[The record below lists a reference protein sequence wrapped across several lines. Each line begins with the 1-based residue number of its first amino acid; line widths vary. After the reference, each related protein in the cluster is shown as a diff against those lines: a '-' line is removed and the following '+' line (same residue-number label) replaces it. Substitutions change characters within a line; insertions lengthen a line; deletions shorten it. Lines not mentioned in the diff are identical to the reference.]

1 MSVRYQIGGRGA
13 SAISA
18 SVEAGV
24 RAGALAPGSL
34 LPSVRALATELDV
47 APATV
52 AAAYRE
58 LRQRGVVETAGRNGT
73 RIRPRP
79 PVTSRVG
86 RRVTAAPGTTDL
98 ASGEPDPDLLP
109 PLGPLLLDV
118 GRQSGAP
125 VSYAGAG
132 PLPELTELTRQ
143 RFVAD
148 GIPVDA
154 AAVAVTSGTLDAIE
168 RLLTAHARPGDRV
181 GVEDPAWA
189 NLIDLVAALSM
200 EAVPMPVDEEG
211 PTVDGLRRTLEAGV
225 RAVVVTSRAQ
235 NPTGAAVSPARAA
248 ALREVLSGAGDVL
261 VIEDD
266 HAAELAAVPLAPLAG
281 ASPSWAFVRS
291 LSKPYGPD
299 LRVALVAGDEATIAR
314 VQGRM
319 RLGAGWVST
328 VLQRLVVR
336 MWSDETVT
344 AAVGAARQAYVR
356 RREAL
361 LRALA
366 DRGVTAYGR
375 TGINVWIPVDHESVV
390 VAALLERGWAVSPG
404 SLYRQATGPG
414 VRVSIGALDLS
425 DVDRLA
431 DAIAAALAPPSSSA
445 LSR

>member
-1 MSVRYQIGGRGA
+1 VSVHYQIGGRGA

-24 RAGALAPGSL
+24 RAGDLAPGSL
-34 LPSVRALATELDV
+34 LPPVRTLAAELDV

-52 AAAYRE
+52 AAAYRD
-58 LRQRGVVETAGRNGT
+58 LRQRGVIETAGRNGT

-79 PVTSRVG
+79 PVTSRLG
-86 RRVTAAPGTTDL
+86 RRMPAPAGTTDL
-98 ASGEPDPDLLP
+98 ASGEPDPNLLP
-109 PLGPLLLDV
+109 RLGRLLSEM
-118 GRQSGAP
+118 GQETGAP

-132 PLPELTELTRQ
+132 PLPALTELTRR
-143 RFVAD
+143 RFGAD
-148 GIPVDA
+148 GIPVDEGA
-154 AAVAVTSGTLDAIE
+154 IAVTSGTLDAIE
-168 RLLTAHARPGDRV
+168 RLLTAHLRPGDRV

-200 EAVPMPVDEEG
+200 EAVPMPVDAEG
-211 PTVDGLRRTLEAGV
+211 PTVDGLHRTLDAGV
-225 RAVVVTSRAQ
+225 QAVVVTSRAQ
-235 NPTGAAVSPARAA
+235 NPTGAAVSRPRAA
-248 ALREVLSGAGDVL
+248 ALRSVLAGAHDVL

-266 HAAELAAVPLAPLAG
+266 HAAELATVDLAPLAG

-299 LRVALVAGDEATIAR
+299 LRVALVAGDDATIAR

-328 VLQRLVVR
+328 VLQRLAVR
-336 MWSDETVT
+336 LWSDETV
-344 AAVGAARQAYVR
+344 AAEVDVAKQAYVR

-361 LRALA
+361 LQALT
-366 DRGVTAYGR
+366 DRGVIAYGR

-404 SLYRQATGPG
+404 SLYRQAAGPG
-414 VRVSIGALDLS
+414 VRVSIGGLNLS
-425 DVDRLA
+425 DVDSLA
-431 DAIAAALAPPSSSA
+431 DAVAAALAPPGSGA
-445 LSR
+445 FSR